1 MYEYVGNKCHR
12 TRNNKCQ
19 KASGEA
25 ANSEDS
31 ENVQWDFCYGRI
43 TVGRRHV
50 NGIAENSQDVE
61 FHLGKALD
69 SFSVKE

>member
-1 MYEYVGNKCHR
+1 MYEYVGNKCH
-12 TRNNKCQ
+12 TTTTIKCQ

-69 SFSVKE
+69 SFQ

>member
-31 ENVQWDFCYGRI
+31 ENVQDSKDG
-43 TVGRRHV
+43 H
-50 NGIAENSQDVE
+50 NG
-61 FHLGKALD
+61 GT
-69 SFSVKE
+69 SVMGE